1 MNLNEYQ
8 KLAQRTSATIGAD
21 KIKNGCFGLIGE
33 TGEIVDALKKW
44 LFQSGENPPF
54 PKEKFIKEMGDV
66 LWYCAEVISG
76 IKTDNGLCFSMES
89 MLGGVSHFWKDI
101 SKHDIEDTVVTLNIN
116 ASWVYTYCFANGAVT
131 PRESI
136 KDSIRDVYGSLLD
149 VCALIGTTIDE
160 VANTNIE
167 KLKKRYPDGF
177 DPERSMH
184 RPEYQNSEEGNGG
197 STEGMLFNARN
208 HLV

>member
-21 KIKNGCFGLIGE
+21 KIKNGCLGLIGE

-66 LWYCAEVISG
+66 LWYCAEVASG
-76 IKTDNGLCFSMES
+76 MGWEFGSVMSDVEGCECAINY
-89 MLGGVSHFWKDI
+89 
-101 SKHDIEDTVVTLNIN
+101 DIELLSVAISVSAHDAYLAFILEKDHLP
-116 ASWVYTYCFANGAVT
+116 
-131 PRESI
+131 PR
-136 KDSIRDVYGSLLD
+136 DCLRMVFGLLKEL
-149 VCALIGTTIDE
+149 CRRIHTSIDE
-160 VANTNIE
+160 VAHVNIE

>member
-8 KLAQRTSATIGAD
+8 KLAQRTSSTVYKD
-21 KIKNGCFGLIGE
+21 KIRNGCLGLIGE

-44 LFQSGENPPF
+44 LFQSGDNAPL
-54 PKEKFIKEMGDV
+54 PKDKFIDEMGDV

-76 IKTDNGLCFSMES
+76 HCWEMKDIFGIVSGYWRKLYTCDLEDMVISLSNNAAWVYARCFS
-89 MLGGVSHFWKDI
+89 
-101 SKHDIEDTVVTLNIN
+101 
-116 ASWVYTYCFANGAVT
+116 NGAVGDADLII
-131 PRESI
+131 ESL
-136 KDSIRDVYGSLLD
+136 RDVYGQLLD
-149 VCALIGTTIDE
+149 LCKFIDTTIDE
-160 VANTNIE
+160 VAHANIE

-197 STEGMLFNARN
+197 SAEGMLFNTRN